1 MEKQKN
7 KNKVLLGLSGGV
19 DSTAAALLLAEKGFD
34 VTGYYFD
41 VTGCNRQ
48 GLKEAQELAH
58 KLGIK
63 LICED
68 VSSEFNRLI
77 INDFCDEYMSG
88 RTPNPCVICNP
99 QVKFRKLIEKADEI
113 GAYHIATGHYCRI
126 YFDKD
131 TGLFYPK
138 MSASKKKDQS
148 YMLYRL
154 GQDVLRR
161 LIFPLGDF
169 EDKEQIRELARSHG
183 MENAEKKDSQEI
195 CFLGESEDHA
205 RFIGEK
211 GFRSPAGNFVDENG
225 NILGRHKGITSYTV
239 GQRKGLGIAL
249 GKPAYV
255 IRIDK
260 ENNTVVLGSNDE
272 LFKKEVICSDIFFTG
287 LAAHRFEGKKL
298 KAKIRYTARPAEC
311 SIKVIDSG
319 EIIKDNKKVDDKK
332 IITTFCDPQRAPAPG
347 QSIVYYNGDIVI
359 GGGFIV

>member
-1 MEKQKN
+1 M
-7 KNKVLLGLSGGV
+7 
-19 DSTAAALLLAEKGFD
+19 LLAEKGFD

-58 KLGIK
+58 KLGIQ

-169 EDKEQIRELARSHG
+169 EDKEQIR
-183 MENAEKKDSQEI
+183 
-195 CFLGESEDHA
+195 
-205 RFIGEK
+205 
-211 GFRSPAGNFVDENG
+211 
-225 NILGRHKGITSYTV
+225 
-239 GQRKGLGIAL
+239 
-249 GKPAYV
+249 
-255 IRIDK
+255 
-260 ENNTVVLGSNDE
+260 
-272 LFKKEVICSDIFFTG
+272 DI
-287 LAAHRFEGKKL
+287 
-298 KAKIRYTARPAEC
+298 AKISRHGKMPKRRIARRYASWEDQKITPGL
-311 SIKVIDSG
+311 SG
-319 EIIKDNKKVDDKK
+319 KRLHISCRK
-332 IITTFCDPQRAPAPG
+332 FCR
-347 QSIVYYNGDIVI
+347 
-359 GGGFIV
+359 